1 MGGRLRKQ
9 TRITCQISY
18 SVLLMNDTTPR
29 TRTRRGLAGCLGLLA
44 LAATAQAQQPPAAPQ
59 WKYTTDKPADGWE
72 APGFDDAAWKS
83 GPGGFG
89 GKGDK
94 RAPGGVVNTEWTSN
108 DIWIRRTFELKELPG
123 HPALFIHHD
132 DDAEVF
138 LNGKQ
143 IAKFTGYT
151 QSYKIVPLE
160 LSARDTLK
168 AGANLLAVYCHQG
181 SGGQYI
187 DAHVIDTDNLPDQRT
202 LLGSDG
208 AVHSH
213 LITPWGE
220 KVTAENAWR
229 EYPRPQLQREQWK
242 NLNGHWDYAITTKE
256 ASTPAKWAGKILVP
270 FPVESKLS
278 GVRRML
284 QPYEAL
290 WYRRPLD
297 LAKQAGKR
305 TVLHFEA
312 VDYRAKVWVNDTEVG
327 THVGGNLPFSFDVT
341 DALKDSDNTLTVRVE
356 DSTGGAQLRGKQ
368 VLNPGGIF
376 YTRNSGIW
384 QTVWAEEVPE
394 RRIGDLVITTDIA
407 TGEIKIEPKLIGADF
422 ADVALQAQALDGGK
436 VVAESKGGPIVLK
449 IPDAKLWS
457 PASPHLYNLKVSL
470 MGEGNQVVDQVT
482 SYTGLRKV
490 GRAKDKNGNWR
501 FTLNDKPIF
510 HWGPLDQGWWPD
522 GLLAP
527 PSDDAMVFEIQ
538 WLKDAGFNMIRK
550 HIKVEPQRYYYHCD
564 KIGMLVWQDQVSGG
578 DSPPW
583 TKFDANPKDADW
595 KDEDHKQW
603 LTELDDMISLLDHFP
618 SIVVWTPFNEAWGQ
632 HRTMEVGEWAVKR
645 DPSRII
651 NIASGGNFWPVG
663 HVADLHHYPDPGY
676 PTEDARYKD
685 FIKVVGEFGGHGWP
699 VKDHLWNVSKEN
711 WGYGGL
717 PTSIE
722 EYHNRY
728 VKSIQVLTELK
739 RKGVAAGVYTQTTDV
754 EEEINGL
761 MSYDRKVI
769 KIPAEQLKKIHKPL
783 IED

>member
-1 MGGRLRKQ
+1 MK
-9 TRITCQISY
+9 
-18 SVLLMNDTTPR
+18 DTQPKPR
-29 TRTRRGLAGCLGLLA
+29 RALAGCLGLLA
-44 LAATAQAQQPPAAPQ
+44 LAATTQAQEPPALPQ

-89 GKGDK
+89 GKEGPK
-94 RAPGGVVNTEWTSN
+94 RAPGGIVNTEWTTD
-108 DIWIRRTFELKELPG
+108 DIWLRRTFELKELPAK
-123 HPALFIHHD
+123 PALFIHHD

-143 IAKFTGYT
+143 IAKFSGYT
-151 QSYKIVPLE
+151 QAYKIVPLE
-160 LSARDTLK
+160 LSARDTLV
-168 AGANLLAVYCHQG
+168 AGANLLAVHCHQG

-187 DAHVIDTDNLPDQRT
+187 DAHVIDTEVLPDLRT

-208 AVHSH
+208 AVHSK

-229 EYPRPQLQREQWK
+229 EYPRPQLKREQWT
-242 NLNGHWDYAITTKE
+242 NLNGHWDYAITTLD
-256 ASTPAKWAGKILVP
+256 AGTPAKWAGKILVP
-270 FPVESKLS
+270 YPVESKLS

-297 LAKQAGKR
+297 LTPKEGKR
-305 TVLHFEA
+305 TILHFEA
-312 VDYRAKVWVNDTEVG
+312 VDYRAKVWVNDKEVG
-327 THVGGNLPFSFDVT
+327 THVGGNLPFHFDVT
-341 DALKDSDNTLTVRVE
+341 DVLKKEGGNTLTVRVE
-356 DSTGGAQLRGKQ
+356 DSTGGSQLRGKQ

-384 QTVWAEEVPE
+384 QTVWAEEVPQMH
-394 RRIGDLVITTDIA
+394 ITGLNITSDIA
-407 TGEIKIEPKLIGADF
+407 TGEIKVDGKLHGADY
-422 ADVALQAQALDGGK
+422 ADVSRKIEVLEDGK
-436 VVAESKGGPIVLK
+436 VIAEGTGGQPVK
-449 IPDAKLWS
+449 IPNAKLWS
-457 PASPHLYNLKVSL
+457 PESPHLYDIRVSIL
-470 MGEGNQVVDQVT
+470 GQGDEVTDQVT
-482 SYTGLRKV
+482 SYTGLRQVGKV
-490 GRAKDKNGNWR
+490 KDKDGRWR
-501 FTLNDKPIF
+501 FTLNGKTIF

-522 GLLAP
+522 GLLTP

-578 DSPPW
+578 ASPPW
-583 TKFDANPKDADW
+583 TKFDLDPKDAEW
-595 KDEDHKQW
+595 SDEDHKQW
-603 LTELDDMISLLDHFP
+603 LSELDDMITLLGHFP

-632 HRTMEVGEWAVKR
+632 HRTMQVGDWSVKR
-645 DPSRII
+645 DATRHI

-663 HVADLHHYPDPGY
+663 DIADLHHYPDPGF
-676 PTEDARYKD
+676 PTEDKRYDD

-717 PTSIE
+717 PKSIE
-722 EYHNRY
+722 EYRERY
-728 VKSIQVLTELK
+728 VKSIQILTDLK
-739 RKGVAAGVYTQTTDV
+739 AKGIAGGVYTQTADV

-769 KIPAEQLKKIHKPL
+769 KIPAEELKKIHAPL
-783 IED
+783 TAE